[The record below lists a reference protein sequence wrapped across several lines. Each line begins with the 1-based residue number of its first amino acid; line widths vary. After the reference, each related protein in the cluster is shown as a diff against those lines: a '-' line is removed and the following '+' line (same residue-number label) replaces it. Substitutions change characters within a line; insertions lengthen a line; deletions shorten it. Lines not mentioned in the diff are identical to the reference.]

1 MVQFLLHAS
10 VEPGT
15 LVVLGSAVDVLLE
28 LYWNLKIEIFLEH

>member
-28 LYWNLKIEIFLEH
+28 LY